1 MKKLAKNTM
10 NISAILPA
18 ELHARLVRQ
27 AAKETNDRG
36 HTITPSK
43 VIRWAI
49 EDYLDQWET
58 ATFVPDPA
66 QPKER

>member
-1 MKKLAKNTM
+1 MKKLANKTV
-10 NISAILPA
+10 NISAMMPA

-27 AAKETNDRG
+27 AARETTDRG
-36 HTITPSK
+36 QTITPSK
-43 VIRWAI
+43 IVRWAI

-66 QPKER
+66 QPKES